1 MTTAAAL
8 TESQRERLLQ
18 RLAGASGPPATGPR
32 AGGRGRRVGAAGRGA
47 VELTEEVDPAIVGGL
62 VVRQGDIIQDY
73 SIKARLEALRERL
86 N

>member
-1 MTTAAAL
+1 M
-8 TESQRERLLQ
+8 Q
-18 RLAGASGPPATGPR
+18 
-32 AGGRGRRVGAAGRGA
+32 
-47 VELTEEVDPAIVGGL
+47 LTEEVDPAIIGGL